1 MAGRTRR
8 ATVQTPAKEAPMSR
22 VRTLLVASV
31 AVVLIAGA
39 GCGSSSSSGGS
50 SSAANAGLGVT
61 TTTPPATTQSGGG
74 GGSSFCSTGK
84 ADVASLKAK
93 LATFATSST
102 DPKAFKSEM
111 LTIQKAY
118 QQAESQAPGETKPD
132 LAAVN
137 TFITKLNQLFAAH
150 GWNPLVAGPAA
161 LPLLQNNGL
170 KAHMNHLQA
179 CAKAN
184 CS

>member
-1 MAGRTRR
+1 
-8 ATVQTPAKEAPMSR
+8 MSR
-22 VRTLLVASV
+22 VRPLLVASV
-31 AVVLIAGA
+31 TVVLIAGA

-61 TTTPPATTQSGGG
+61 TTTPPASTQSGGG

-93 LATFATSST
+93 LASFATSGT
-102 DPKAFKSEM
+102 DPTAFKSEM
-111 LTIQKAY
+111 QTIQKAY
-118 QQAESQAPGETKPD
+118 QQAESQAPGEIKPD

-137 TFITKLNQLFAAH
+137 AFIAKLDQIYAAH
-150 GWNPLVAGPAA
+150 GWNPIAAAPAA

-179 CAKAN
+179 WAKAN

>member
-1 MAGRTRR
+1 
-8 ATVQTPAKEAPMSR
+8 MSR

-31 AVVLIAGA
+31 AVMLIAGA
-39 GCGSSSSSGGS
+39 GCGSSSSSGS

-61 TTTPPATTQSGGG
+61 TTTPPATSQSGGGVG
-74 GGSSFCSTGK
+74 GGSSFCATGK

-93 LATFATSST
+93 LASFAASGT
-102 DPKAFKSEM
+102 DPTAFKSEM

-118 QQAESQAPGETKPD
+118 QQAESQAPGEIKPD

-137 TFITKLNQLFAAH
+137 TFITKLDQIYAAH
-150 GWNPLVAGPAA
+150 GWNPLAAGPAA
-161 LPLLQNNGL
+161 VPLLQNNGL
-170 KAHMNHLQA
+170 KAHMSHLQA
-179 CAKAN
+179 WAKAN

>member
-1 MAGRTRR
+1 
-8 ATVQTPAKEAPMSR
+8 MSR
-22 VRTLLVASV
+22 VRPLLVASV
-31 AVVLIAGA
+31 AVVLIAGG

-74 GGSSFCSTGK
+74 VGGGSSFCSTGK
-84 ADVASLKAK
+84 ADVESLKAK
-93 LATFATSST
+93 LASFATSGT
-102 DPKAFKSEM
+102 DPTAFKSEM

-118 QQAESQAPGETKPD
+118 QQAESQAPSEIKPD

-137 TFITKLNQLFAAH
+137 TFITKLDQIYAAH
-150 GWNPLVAGPAA
+150 GWNPLAAGPAA

-170 KAHMNHLQA
+170 KAHMNHLRA
-179 CAKAN
+179 WAKAN

>member
-1 MAGRTRR
+1 
-8 ATVQTPAKEAPMSR
+8 MSR
-22 VRTLLVASV
+22 VRPLLVASV

-61 TTTPPATTQSGGG
+61 TTTPPASTQSGGG

-93 LATFATSST
+93 LASFATSGT
-102 DPKAFKSEM
+102 DPTAFKSEM
-111 LTIQKAY
+111 QTIQKAY
-118 QQAESQAPGETKPD
+118 QQAESQAPGEIKPD

-137 TFITKLNQLFAAH
+137 TFITKLDQIYAAH
-150 GWNPLVAGPAA
+150 GWNPIAAGPAA

-179 CAKAN
+179 WAKAN
-184 CS
+184 CG

>member
-1 MAGRTRR
+1 
-8 ATVQTPAKEAPMSR
+8 MSR
-22 VRTLLVASV
+22 ARPLLFASV
-31 AVVLIAGA
+31 AVALIVGA

-61 TTTPPATTQSGGG
+61 TTTPPTTQSGGGGTG

-84 ADVASLKAK
+84 ADAASLQAK
-93 LATFATSST
+93 LTSFATSGA

-118 QQAESQAPGETKPD
+118 QQAQSQAPGEIKPD
-132 LAAVN
+132 LAAIN
-137 TFITKLNQLFAAH
+137 TFITKLNQIFAAH
-150 GWNPLVAGPAA
+150 GWNPLAAGAA
-161 LPLLQNNGL
+161 AAPLLQNNGL
-170 KAHMNHLQA
+170 KAHMNHLRA
-179 CAKAN
+179 WATAN

>member
-1 MAGRTRR
+1 
-8 ATVQTPAKEAPMSR
+8 MSR
-22 VRTLLVASV
+22 VRPLLVASV

-61 TTTPPATTQSGGG
+61 TTTPPASTQSGGG
-74 GGSSFCSTGK
+74 GGSFCSTGK

-93 LATFATSST
+93 LASFATSGT
-102 DPKAFKSEM
+102 DPTAFKSEM
-111 LTIQKAY
+111 QTIQKAY
-118 QQAESQAPGETKPD
+118 QQAESQAPGEIKPD

-137 TFITKLNQLFAAH
+137 AFIAKLDQIYAAH
-150 GWNPLVAGPAA
+150 GWNPIAAAPAA

-179 CAKAN
+179 WAKAN

>member
-1 MAGRTRR
+1 
-8 ATVQTPAKEAPMSR
+8 MSR
-22 VRTLLVASV
+22 VRPLLVASV

-61 TTTPPATTQSGGG
+61 TTTPPASTQSGG

-93 LATFATSST
+93 LASFATSGT
-102 DPKAFKSEM
+102 DPTAFKSEM
-111 LTIQKAY
+111 QTIQKAY
-118 QQAESQAPGETKPD
+118 QQAESQAPGEIKPD

-137 TFITKLNQLFAAH
+137 AFITKLDQIYAAH
-150 GWNPLVAGPAA
+150 GWNPIAAAPAA

-179 CAKAN
+179 WAKAN

>member
-1 MAGRTRR
+1 
-8 ATVQTPAKEAPMSR
+8 MSR
-22 VRTLLVASV
+22 VRPLLATSV
-31 AVVLIAGA
+31 AVMLIAGA

-61 TTTPPATTQSGGG
+61 TTTPPASTQSGGG

-93 LATFATSST
+93 LASFATSGT
-102 DPKAFKSEM
+102 DPTAFKSEM
-111 LTIQKAY
+111 QTIQKAY
-118 QQAESQAPGETKPD
+118 QQAESQAPGEIKPD

-137 TFITKLNQLFAAH
+137 AFIAKLDQIYAAH
-150 GWNPLVAGPAA
+150 GWNPIAAAPAA

-179 CAKAN
+179 WAKAN

>member
-1 MAGRTRR
+1 
-8 ATVQTPAKEAPMSR
+8 MSR
-22 VRTLLVASV
+22 VRPLLVASV

-61 TTTPPATTQSGGG
+61 TTTPPASTQSGGG
-74 GGSSFCSTGK
+74 SSSFCSTGK
-84 ADVASLKAK
+84 ADVENLKAK
-93 LATFATSST
+93 LASFATSGT
-102 DPKAFKSEM
+102 DPTAFKSEM
-111 LTIQKAY
+111 QTIQKAY
-118 QQAESQAPGETKPD
+118 QQAESQAPGEIKPD

-137 TFITKLNQLFAAH
+137 AFIAKLDQVYAAH
-150 GWNPLVAGPAA
+150 GWNPIAAAPAA

-179 CAKAN
+179 WAKAN

>member
-1 MAGRTRR
+1 
-8 ATVQTPAKEAPMSR
+8 MSR
-22 VRTLLVASV
+22 VRPLLFASV

-61 TTTPPATTQSGGG
+61 TTTPPTTQSGGGTG

-84 ADVASLKAK
+84 ADVASLQAK
-93 LATFATSST
+93 LTSFATSGA
-102 DPKAFKSEM
+102 DPQAFKSEM

-118 QQAESQAPGETKPD
+118 QQAQSQAPGEIKPD
-132 LAAVN
+132 LAAIN
-137 TFITKLNQLFAAH
+137 TFITKLNQIFAAH
-150 GWNPLVAGPAA
+150 GWNPLAAGPAA
-161 LPLLQNNGL
+161 APLLQNNTL
-170 KAHMNHLQA
+170 KAHMNHLKA
-179 CAKAN
+179 WATAN

>member
-1 MAGRTRR
+1 
-8 ATVQTPAKEAPMSR
+8 MSR
-22 VRTLLVASV
+22 VRPLLVASV

-61 TTTPPATTQSGGG
+61 TTTPPASTQSGG

-93 LATFATSST
+93 LASFATSGT
-102 DPKAFKSEM
+102 DPTAFKSEM
-111 LTIQKAY
+111 QTIQKAY
-118 QQAESQAPGETKPD
+118 QQAESQAPGEIKPD

-137 TFITKLNQLFAAH
+137 AFIAKLDQIYAAH
-150 GWNPLVAGPAA
+150 GWNPIAAAPAA

-179 CAKAN
+179 WAKAN

>member
-1 MAGRTRR
+1 
-8 ATVQTPAKEAPMSR
+8 MSR
-22 VRTLLVASV
+22 VRPLLVASV

-61 TTTPPATTQSGGG
+61 TTTPPASTQSGG

-84 ADVASLKAK
+84 ADVENLKAK
-93 LATFATSST
+93 LASFATSGT
-102 DPKAFKSEM
+102 DPTAFKSEM
-111 LTIQKAY
+111 QTIQKAY
-118 QQAESQAPGETKPD
+118 QQAESQAPGEIKPD

-137 TFITKLNQLFAAH
+137 AFIAKLDQVYAAH
-150 GWNPLVAGPAA
+150 GWNPIAAAPAA

-179 CAKAN
+179 WAKAN

>member
-93 LATFATSST
+93 LATFATSGT

-118 QQAESQAPGETKPD
+118 QQAESQAPGE
-132 LAAVN
+132 
-137 TFITKLNQLFAAH
+137 
-150 GWNPLVAGPAA
+150 
-161 LPLLQNNGL
+161 
-170 KAHMNHLQA
+170 
-179 CAKAN
+179 
-184 CS
+184 

>member
-1 MAGRTRR
+1 
-8 ATVQTPAKEAPMSR
+8 MSR
-22 VRTLLVASV
+22 VRPLLVASV

-61 TTTPPATTQSGGG
+61 TTTPPASTQSGGG

-93 LATFATSST
+93 LASFATSGT
-102 DPKAFKSEM
+102 DPTAFKSEM
-111 LTIQKAY
+111 QTIQKAY
-118 QQAESQAPGETKPD
+118 QQAESQAPGEIKPD
-132 LAAVN
+132 LAAIN
-137 TFITKLNQLFAAH
+137 TFITKLNQIFAAH

-179 CAKAN
+179 WAKAN

>member
-1 MAGRTRR
+1 
-8 ATVQTPAKEAPMSR
+8 MSR
-22 VRTLLVASV
+22 VRPLLFASV
-31 AVVLIAGA
+31 AVALIAGA

-50 SSAANAGLGVT
+50 SSANAGLGAT
-61 TTTPPATTQSGGG
+61 TTTPPTTQSTGSVGG

-84 ADVASLKAK
+84 ADLASLQAK
-93 LATFATSST
+93 LASFATSSS
-102 DPKAFKSEM
+102 DPQAFKSQM

-118 QQAESQAPGETKPD
+118 QQAESQAPGEIKPD

-137 TFITKLNQLFAAH
+137 TFITKLDQIYAAH
-150 GWNPLVAGPAA
+150 GWNPIAAGPAA

-179 CAKAN
+179 WAKAN
-184 CS
+184 CG

>member
-1 MAGRTRR
+1 
-8 ATVQTPAKEAPMSR
+8 MSR

-61 TTTPPATTQSGGG
+61 TTTPPASTQSGGGGG

-93 LATFATSST
+93 LATFATSGT

-118 QQAESQAPGETKPD
+118 QQAESQAPGEIKPD

-137 TFITKLNQLFAAH
+137 TFITKLNQIFAAH

-179 CAKAN
+179 WAKAN

>member
-1 MAGRTRR
+1 
-8 ATVQTPAKEAPMSR
+8 MSR
-22 VRTLLVASV
+22 VRPLLAASV
-31 AVVLIAGA
+31 AVMLIAGA

-61 TTTPPATTQSGGG
+61 TTTPPASTQSGGG

-93 LATFATSST
+93 LASFATSGT
-102 DPKAFKSEM
+102 DPTAFKSEM

-118 QQAESQAPGETKPD
+118 QQAESQAPGEIKPD

-137 TFITKLNQLFAAH
+137 AFITKLDQIYAAH
-150 GWNPLVAGPAA
+150 GWNPIAAAPAA

-179 CAKAN
+179 WAKAN

>member
-1 MAGRTRR
+1 
-8 ATVQTPAKEAPMSR
+8 MSR
-22 VRTLLVASV
+22 VRPLLFASV

-61 TTTPPATTQSGGG
+61 TTTPPTTQSGGGTG

-84 ADVASLKAK
+84 ADVASLQAK
-93 LATFATSST
+93 LTSFATSGA
-102 DPKAFKSEM
+102 DPQAFKSEM

-118 QQAESQAPGETKPD
+118 QQARSQAPGEIKPD
-132 LAAVN
+132 LAAIN
-137 TFITKLNQLFAAH
+137 TFITKLNQIFAAH
-150 GWNPLVAGPAA
+150 GWNPLAAGPAA
-161 LPLLQNNGL
+161 APLLQNNTL
-170 KAHMNHLQA
+170 KAHMNHLKA
-179 CAKAN
+179 WATAN

>member
-1 MAGRTRR
+1 
-8 ATVQTPAKEAPMSR
+8 MSR
-22 VRTLLVASV
+22 VRPLLVASV

-61 TTTPPATTQSGGG
+61 TTTPPASTQSGGG

-93 LATFATSST
+93 LASFATSGS

-118 QQAESQAPGETKPD
+118 QQAESQAPGEIKPD

-137 TFITKLNQLFAAH
+137 AFIAKLDQVYAAH
-150 GWNPLVAGPAA
+150 GWNPIAAAPAA

-179 CAKAN
+179 WAKAN